1 MQVSSKINQIGG
13 AVHLGYTQ
21 AHCTLTE
28 TQGLYAPIKTIV
40 EGKKSGTQS
49 NFSFAKTKA

>member
-40 EGKKSGTQS
+40 EAKKSGTQS
-49 NFSFAKTKA
+49 NFNFTKTEA